1 MNGKLLPAGNPAP
14 AADGVP
20 SKPGTRLWRIALDT
34 ARPAPVTLG
43 QAFKYWLKLGF
54 ISFGGPAGQIA
65 MMHQELVEKRRWIS
79 EHRYLH
85 GLNYCM
91 LLPGPE
97 AIQLAIYISWLMHGV
112 KGAVMAG
119 VLFFLPAFALLSL
132 LGGIY
137 LAYGDVPLVQGV
149 FYGIKPAVVAV
160 VLFAAWRIG
169 SKALKNSLLWGIAA
183 AAFIG
188 IFFFKI
194 AFPWIVLAAAI
205 LGAIGG
211 KLAPAKF
218 KGGGGHGAS
227 SKEYGSALIDD
238 DTPTPAHAKFTWTK
252 FALTTAVFIAIWL
265 AAMLALGGSGT
276 LADMGEFF
284 TKAAFLTIGGAYA
297 VLPYVYQGGVEQFG
311 WLTGTQ
317 MIDGL
322 ALGETTPG
330 PLIMI
335 VTWVGYL
342 GGVTKEVFANPIL
355 AGLAGAAVAT
365 FFTFLPSFWFILA
378 GGPLV
383 ESTRGE
389 LKFTAPLTGI
399 TAAVVGVI
407 VNLAVFFAWHTF
419 WPRATEA
426 APFSG
431 GFEWFPVVLAL
442 AAFVALWKYKIDI
455 MKVIGACALVGLGY
469 ALII

>member
-1 MNGKLLPAGNPAP
+1 M
-14 AADGVP
+14 
-20 SKPGTRLWRIALDT
+20 DT
-34 ARPAPVTLG
+34 VSQTTPAPVTLG
-43 QAFKYWLKLGF
+43 EAFKYWLKLGF
-54 ISFGGPAGQIA
+54 ISFGGPAGQIS

-85 GLNYCM
+85 ALNYCM

-97 AIQLAIYISWLMHGV
+97 ATQLAIYVAWLMHGILGGV
-112 KGAVMAG
+112 IAG
-119 VLFFLPAFALLSL
+119 VLFFLPSFFLLSL
-132 LGGIY
+132 LAGIY
-137 LAYGDVPLVQGV
+137 LAWGDVPLVQGI

-169 SKALKNSLLWGIAA
+169 SRALKNEVLWGMAA
-183 AAFIG
+183 LAFIG
-188 IFFFKI
+188 IFFFDI
-194 AFPWIVLAAAI
+194 GFPWIVLAAAI

-211 KLAPAKF
+211 KLMPAKF

-227 SKEYGSALIDD
+227 NKEYGPAIIDD
-238 DTPTPAHAKFTWTK
+238 DTPTPAHAKFSW
-252 FALTTAVFIAIWL
+252 ARLAVKLVVFVLIWL
-265 AAMLALGGSGT
+265 AAMLVLRGDQALSE
-276 LADMGEFF
+276 MGIFF

-297 VLPYVYQGGVEQFG
+297 VLPYVYQGGVEHYG
-311 WLTGTQ
+311 WLTGPQ
-317 MIDGL
+317 MMDGL

-342 GGVTKEVFANPIL
+342 GGVAKEVFGNSVS

-365 FFTFLPSFWFILA
+365 FFTFLPSFLFILV

-383 ESTRGE
+383 EATRNE

-399 TAAVVGVI
+399 TAAVVGV
-407 VNLAVFFAWHTF
+407 VLNLAAFFAWHTF
-419 WPRATEA
+419 WPQGTTD

-431 GFEWFPVVLAL
+431 TFEWFPVIVAI
-442 AAFVALWKYKIDI
+442 AAFIALWKYKADI
-455 MKVIGACALVGLGY
+455 MKVIGVCAVLGLVYTFLK
-469 ALII
+469 

>member
-1 MNGKLLPAGNPAP
+1 MSDTKAP
-14 AADGVP
+14 
-20 SKPGTRLWRIALDT
+20 
-34 ARPAPVTLG
+34 PAPVTLG
-43 QAFKYWLKLGF
+43 EAFKYWLKLGF

-85 GLNYCM
+85 ALNYCM

-97 AIQLAIYISWLMHGV
+97 AIQLAIYISWLMHGIR
-112 KGAVMAG
+112 GAVIAG

-132 LGGIY
+132 LAGIY
-137 LAYGDVPLVQGV
+137 LAWGDVPLVQGI

-169 SKALKNSLLWGIAA
+169 SKALKNEVLWGMAA
-183 AAFIG
+183 LAFVG
-188 IFFFKI
+188 IFFFDI
-194 AFPWIVLAAAI
+194 GFPWIVLAAGI

-211 KLAPAKF
+211 KYAPHKF

-227 SKEYGSALIDD
+227 SKEYGPALIDD
-238 DTPTPAHAKFTWTK
+238 DTPTPAHAKFSW
-252 FALTTAVFIAIWL
+252 I
-265 AAMLALGGSGT
+265 MLALKLIAFLVIWMAAMVVISGSPT
-276 LADMGEFF
+276 LSDMGSFF

-297 VLPYVYQGGVEQFG
+297 VLPYVYQGGVEHYG
-311 WLTGTQ
+311 WLTGPQ
-317 MIDGL
+317 MMDGL

-330 PLIMI
+330 PLIMV

-342 GGVTKEVFANPIL
+342 GGVAKGVFDHPVL
-355 AGLAGAAVAT
+355 AGIAGAAVAT
-365 FFTFLPSFWFILA
+365 FFTFLPSFLFILA

-383 ESTRGE
+383 EATRNE

-407 VNLAVFFAWHTF
+407 INLAVFFAWHTF
-419 WPRATEA
+419 WPDATA
-426 APFSG
+426 TAPFSG
-431 GFEWFPVVLAL
+431 TFEWLPVVVAI
-442 AAFVALWKYKIDI
+442 AAFVALWKYKADI
-455 MKVIGACALVGLGY
+455 IKVIGACAVLGLVY
-469 ALII
+469 ALVKPMLA

>member
-1 MNGKLLPAGNPAP
+1 MDTAATQSPAP
-14 AADGVP
+14 
-20 SKPGTRLWRIALDT
+20 I
-34 ARPAPVTLG
+34 TLG
-43 QAFKYWLKLGF
+43 EAFKYWLKLGF
-54 ISFGGPAGQIA
+54 ISFGGPAGQIS

-85 GLNYCM
+85 ALNYCM

-112 KGAVMAG
+112 KGAVIAG
-119 VLFFLPAFALLSL
+119 VLFFMPAFLLLSL
-132 LGGIY
+132 LGGVY
-137 LAYGDVPLVQGV
+137 LAWGDVPLVQGI

-169 SKALKNSLLWGIAA
+169 SRALKNEVLWGMAA
-183 AAFIG
+183 LAFIG
-188 IFFFKI
+188 IFAFDI
-194 AFPWIVLAAAI
+194 GFPWIVLAAAI

-211 KLAPAKF
+211 KLMPAKF

-227 SKEYGSALIDD
+227 SKEYGPAIIDD
-238 DTPTPAHAKFTWTK
+238 DTPTPPHAKFSWGKLTLTVVAVVAIWAAAM
-252 FALTTAVFIAIWL
+252 FALRGEQ
-265 AAMLALGGSGT
+265 ALTEMGS
-276 LADMGEFF
+276 FF

-297 VLPYVYQGGVEQFG
+297 VLPYVYQGGVEHYG
-311 WLTGTQ
+311 WLTGPQ
-317 MIDGL
+317 MMDGL
-322 ALGETTPG
+322 ALGEATPG

-342 GGVTKEVFANPIL
+342 GGVAKGAFDNPIA

-365 FFTFLPSFWFILA
+365 FFTFLPSFLFILA

-383 ESTRGE
+383 EATRGE

-407 VNLAVFFAWHTF
+407 LNLAAFFAWHTF
-419 WPRATEA
+419 WPQGTAE
-426 APFSG
+426 APFAG
-431 GFEWFPVVLAL
+431 TFDWFPLIVAVAS
-442 AAFVALWKYKIDI
+442 FVALWKYKADI
-455 MKVIGACALVGLGY
+455 MKVIGVTALLGLAY
-469 ALII
+469 TFLM